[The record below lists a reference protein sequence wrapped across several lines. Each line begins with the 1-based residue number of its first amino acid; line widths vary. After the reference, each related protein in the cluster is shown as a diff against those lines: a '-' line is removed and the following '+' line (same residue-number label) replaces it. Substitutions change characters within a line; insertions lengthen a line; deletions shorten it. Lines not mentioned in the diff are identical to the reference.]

1 MEKIL
6 YNARL
11 RSLDGLLPENAL
23 GIKDGKIAAIG
34 DKDALDFMADDHTEW
49 IDLGGRTVYPG
60 FGDSHMHLLHFGVTQ
75 SEVELKDAHSLE
87 EVQQLICDFIRENE
101 IPAGRTVYAHGWNQ
115 DLFPDKHIPT
125 RGDLDA
131 VSKDHPIVASR
142 ICGHLATTNTPG
154 LQKFGISAETRVPG
168 GEIYLNG
175 QGEPTG
181 VVSENAVS
189 MLYTGEAVSVER
201 AMEVIRSAA
210 SYAASKGITCVHSED
225 LLSMAGCAPDTV
237 IAAYRGLA
245 EEDKLD
251 VRVYEQC
258 QLIGEEAIERFEQE
272 GYASGQHTG
281 LFTLYSLKIISDG
294 SLGGRTAYLKK
305 PYVDAPETRGMLCF
319 EPEQIER
326 MVLMAH
332 RRGMPAVIHC
342 IGDAAMEICLN
353 AIEKAQK
360 ACPEQHPRHGIIHC
374 QITDEKLLDRFA
386 ELGVQAYVQ
395 PVFLEYDAHIVD
407 DRVGRELGRTRYAW
421 RSLLERGVNVSAGS
435 DCPVENMDSLPNI
448 YCAVTRMDF
457 DGKPE
462 GGWNPQEDLSP
473 EQALRIFTRNVAAVT
488 GEEDHRGDLIPGND
502 ADLTILDEDFF
513 EVPAEHIKDIQPY
526 MTIVDG
532 KIRFRAK

>member
-1 MEKIL
+1 MSITYHERPGV
-6 YNARL
+6 Y
-11 RSLDGLLPENAL
+11 SDY
-23 GIKDGKIAAIG
+23 
-34 DKDALDFMADDHTEW
+34 DASSVTAT
-49 IDLGGRTVYPG
+49 GRTDRVIALVG
-60 FGDSHMHLLHFGVTQ
+60 Q
-75 SEVELKDAHSLE
+75 SEAKS
-87 EVQQLICDFIRENE
+87 
-101 IPAGRTVYAHGWNQ
+101 G
-115 DLFPDKHIPT
+115 
-125 RGDLDA
+125 
-131 VSKDHPIVASR
+131 
-142 ICGHLATTNTPG
+142 
-154 LQKFGISAETRVPG
+154 
-168 GEIYLNG
+168 
-175 QGEPTG
+175 
-181 VVSENAVS
+181 
-189 MLYTGEAVSVER
+189 LYTVTS
-201 AMEVIRSAA
+201 
-210 SYAASKGITCVHSED
+210 
-225 LLSMAGCAPDTV
+225 
-237 IAAYRGLA
+237 
-245 EEDKLD
+245 
-251 VRVYEQC
+251 
-258 QLIGEEAIERFEQE
+258 
-272 GYASGQHTG
+272 YASGRETFGESSQLGRMLKLAYQNGAGTVLACPVAEDTEAAYQAAFARIFAEKSASFCAIGSAQEKVQLALRDAVEEASGQRGECIG
-281 LFTLYSLKIISDG
+281 LAGMASPSIAEL
-294 SLGGRTAYLKK
+294 TARAEKLNS
-305 PYVDAPETRGMLCF
+305 
-319 EPEQIER
+319 ER

-407 DRVGRELGRTRYAW
+407 DRVGRELGRTSYAW

-488 GEEDHRGDLIPGND
+488 GEEDHRSDLIPGND

>member
-1 MEKIL
+1 M
-6 YNARL
+6 
-11 RSLDGLLPENAL
+11 
-23 GIKDGKIAAIG
+23 
-34 DKDALDFMADDHTEW
+34 
-49 IDLGGRTVYPG
+49 
-60 FGDSHMHLLHFGVTQ
+60 
-75 SEVELKDAHSLE
+75 
-87 EVQQLICDFIRENE
+87 
-101 IPAGRTVYAHGWNQ
+101 
-115 DLFPDKHIPT
+115 
-125 RGDLDA
+125 
-131 VSKDHPIVASR
+131 
-142 ICGHLATTNTPG
+142 
-154 LQKFGISAETRVPG
+154 
-168 GEIYLNG
+168 
-175 QGEPTG
+175 
-181 VVSENAVS
+181 
-189 MLYTGEAVSVER
+189 
-201 AMEVIRSAA
+201 
-210 SYAASKGITCVHSED
+210 
-225 LLSMAGCAPDTV
+225 
-237 IAAYRGLA
+237 
-245 EEDKLD
+245 
-251 VRVYEQC
+251 
-258 QLIGEEAIERFEQE
+258 
-272 GYASGQHTG
+272 
-281 LFTLYSLKIISDG
+281 FTLYSLKIISDG

-305 PYVDAPETRGMLCF
+305 PYADAPETRGMLCF

-407 DRVGRELGRTRYAW
+407 DRVGRELGRTSYAW

-513 EVPAEHIKDIQPY
+513 EVSAERIKDIQPY